1 MGCTGIAC
9 LCLQQS
15 CIEQEAPLLSDS
27 ESGGSTSHE
36 QLPFYILVNVIS
48 FAVAFTITWFFGYNS
63 KMETGTEKVE
73 QEENIA
79 MNKVDL
85 NENNKVVEITSPLK
99 GEVSFTIK

>member
-1 MGCTGIAC
+1 MHGDSLLMLTTKVR
-9 LCLQQS
+9 
-15 CIEQEAPLLSDS
+15 IEQEAPLLSDS

>member
-1 MGCTGIAC
+1 
-9 LCLQQS
+9 
-15 CIEQEAPLLSDS
+15 
-27 ESGGSTSHE
+27 
-36 QLPFYILVNVIS
+36 
-48 FAVAFTITWFFGYNS
+48 
-63 KMETGTEKVE
+63 METGTEKVE